1 MFSLVA
7 LDGDSLSFLMSKIVF
22 CFSIWYR
29 RLSLLHIEETFKISY
44 VIQVCAYHSFK
55 MCLDVLEI
63 QYALNR
69 LEFHK
74 SHLSAIL
81 TSNIFNFNQ
90 SSAQ

>member
-1 MFSLVA
+1 MLSLVA
-7 LDGDSLSFLMSKIVF
+7 LDGDSLSFLMSKIIF

-63 QYALNR
+63 QYALN
-69 LEFHK
+69 LLAEWI
-74 SHLSAIL
+74 LS
-81 TSNIFNFNQ
+81 
-90 SSAQ
+90 